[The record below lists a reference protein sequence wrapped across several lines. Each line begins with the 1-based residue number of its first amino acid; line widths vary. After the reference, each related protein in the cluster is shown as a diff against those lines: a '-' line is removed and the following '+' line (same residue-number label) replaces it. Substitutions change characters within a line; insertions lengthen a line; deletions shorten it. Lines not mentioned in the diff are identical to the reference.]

1 MYAYLL
7 SAVLGVT
14 ALGLGSGQLSAAQ
27 NEGAPATIIVSLP
40 ADATLTIDGMLTKS
54 TSATR
59 VFVTPPLADGNYSY
73 TFKADF
79 LREGKAVTVQQKVAV
94 RPGRETVVSLDVP
107 GQAGVGSPNY
117 RALYPAE
124 STNDR
129 YPPRFNHSGPA
140 R

>member
-1 MYAYLL
+1 MYSCLL
-7 SAVLGVT
+7 SAVLGMT
-14 ALGLGSGQLSAAQ
+14 TLGLGQQSAAST
-27 NEGAPATIIVSLP
+27 EGAPATIIVSLP
-40 ADATLTIDGMLTKS
+40 TDATLTIDGMPTKS

-94 RPGRETVVSLDVP
+94 RAGKETAVSLDVP
-107 GQAGVGSPNY
+107 GQAGVGSPIT
-117 RALYPAE
+117 ALFTRQSPAMT
-124 STNDR
+124 S
-129 YPPRFNHSGPA
+129 YAPRFNHSGPT